1 MSLFSLHPSHPNGQM
16 VCFDR
21 CTKKDNKNYYYY
33 CNFCECAIVFSMLSV
48 AVGLCTC
55 FLASPKNF
63 LSLHITSHT
72 LYNKYKLLKI
82 VFALI
87 VVSKSL

>member
-1 MSLFSLHPSHPNGQM
+1 MSLFSLHPSHLNGQM

-21 CTKKDNKNYYYY
+21 CTKYNTNYYY

-55 FLASPKNF
+55 LQVLNF

-82 VFALI
+82 VFTLI

>member
-21 CTKKDNKNYYYY
+21 CTKKITQTIIIVI
-33 CNFCECAIVFSMLSV
+33 FCECAIVFSMLSV

-55 FLASPKNF
+55 LQVLNF

-82 VFALI
+82 VFTLI

>member
-21 CTKKDNKNYYYY
+21 CTKKITQTIIIVI
-33 CNFCECAIVFSMLSV
+33 FCECAIVFSMLSV

-55 FLASPKNF
+55 FFASPKNF

-82 VFALI
+82 VCTLI

>member
-21 CTKKDNKNYYYY
+21 CTKKITQTIIIVI
-33 CNFCECAIVFSMLSV
+33 FCEWAIVFSMLSV

-55 FLASPKNF
+55 LQVLNF
-63 LSLHITSHT
+63 YHYTSRRTHSII
-72 LYNKYKLLKI
+72 NI
-82 VFALI
+82 NC
-87 VVSKSL
+87 